1 MLRSQTLDELEHLLV
16 NEPMAFAF
24 SLNVGFFGKDK
35 SVSRSKQFDIKMLDY
50 NTDQMPTLFNYEI
63 SINQN
68 SKIKNLV
75 SRHSLASEM
84 LMEICLSESYSK
96 KDYFFHFNQ

>member
-1 MLRSQTLDELEHLLV
+1 MLNSKTLDELEHLLV

-24 SLNVGFFGKDK
+24 SLNVGYFGIDK
-35 SVSRSKQFDIKMLDY
+35 SVLKSKLFDIKMPDC
-50 NTDQMPTLFNYEI
+50 THQMPTLFNYEI

-68 SKIKNLV
+68 SNITNLV
-75 SRHSLASEM
+75 ARQCLVSESLN
-84 LMEICLSESYSK
+84 EIALCQSYSK